1 MTTYLHCVFLPVFA
15 FGLLLLLM
23 MSLFLQLVSR
33 SRVFICLPH
42 TICCK
47 LFCFNYY
54 TFQLFHTRTRQLTAV
69 RFFFALCL
77 GVTHTKRIEIRCGL
91 QKLVGLLWFF
101 FSRSPTN
108 SSSTSKTR
116 CDTVHSNV
124 NNLQPAQLFN
134 AST

>member
-1 MTTYLHCVFLPVFA
+1 MTTNLHCVFLPVFA
-15 FGLLLLLM
+15 LGLLLLLL
-23 MSLFLQLVSR
+23 MSLLQLVSR
-33 SRVFICLPH
+33 SRFLFACR
-42 TICCK
+42 TIYCK

-54 TFQLFHTRTRQLTAV
+54 TFQLFHTRTTINSGFV
-69 RFFFALCL
+69 SFRFFFALCL

-108 SSSTSKTR
+108 PSSTS
-116 CDTVHSNV
+116 DTVHSNV